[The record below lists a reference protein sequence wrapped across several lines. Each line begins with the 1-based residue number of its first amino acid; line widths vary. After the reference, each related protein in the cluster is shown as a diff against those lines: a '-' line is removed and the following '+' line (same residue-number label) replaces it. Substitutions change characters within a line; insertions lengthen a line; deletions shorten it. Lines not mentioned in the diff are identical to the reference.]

1 MLVVEGK
8 DIAARIETWI
18 RGKKDDTKNKDSC
31 RNRRE
36 IE

>member
-1 MLVVEGK
+1 MLVVEGE
-8 DIAARIETWI
+8 DIVAKVRNWI

-36 IE
+36 LD